1 MSGLLGNMSHAELM
15 ALRDKSPPD
24 RQSALA
30 PYEHRAFAREST
42 AENPLMALS
51 LATAIPAYQ
60 LAKLLKLQNSST
72 GPSLEQMRQ
81 GYGQAQPNWYDRAP
95 MMRRQSYTGW

>member
-1 MSGLLGNMSHAELM
+1 MSGLLGNLSHAELM
-15 ALRDKSPPD
+15 ALREKSPPE
-24 RQSALA
+24 RQGMLA
-30 PYEHRAFAREST
+30 PYEHRAFAREAT

-60 LAKLLKLQNSST
+60 LAKLLRLHGSRT

-81 GYGQAQPNWYDRAP
+81 GYVGIGEGLK
-95 MMRRQSYTGW
+95 TGLLGK